1 MANCGCSIKKPFVS
15 VCVLEGGPPVPDSF
29 DHKIRLSKYCLTAPP
44 ATARP
49 TTAALTRTE
58 PSTRL
63 AAPRR
68 DSHHSRTSLGYR
80 SFSPL
85 APCDRTF
92 RLQAR
97 HLQRHPEEQ
106 KLHRPPKP
114 QRGGSFPRSG
124 IPFLAALTLARNIAT
139 SAHAPDTCQV
149 EKASRPNTPRPPKDQ
164 QSLERLRVGEER
176 LHR

>member
-85 APCDRTF
+85 APCDRTLDY
-92 RLQAR
+92 RRATHNVIPTNKSCIGPLS
-97 HLQRHPEEQ
+97 
-106 KLHRPPKP
+106 HR
-114 QRGGSFPRSG
+114 GVAAFHAAVSLSSPR
-124 IPFLAALTLARNIAT
+124 
-139 SAHAPDTCQV
+139 
-149 EKASRPNTPRPPKDQ
+149 
-164 QSLERLRVGEER
+164 
-176 LHR
+176 